1 MVKISS
7 TFVAFVENT
16 NFITNQFTEI
26 ADKFYQVQLFPEAYI
41 SSLFKDKRI
50 SKLRLIC
57 LYLIPRH
64 LELSIKLKEISSTD
78 LSQSS
83 K

>member
-26 ADKFYQVQLFPEAYI
+26 ADKFY
-41 SSLFKDKRI
+41 
-50 SKLRLIC
+50 
-57 LYLIPRH
+57 
-64 LELSIKLKEISSTD
+64 
-78 LSQSS
+78 
-83 K
+83 